1 MNNNQVP
8 THILLDVMILTL
20 LAILDSATR
29 PRILPHDVF
38 ENAECGGEC
47 SYHVSTGV
55 RQSAIASNSQ
65 SWRECNRGVSPFVQC
80 AAGAAARFA
89 SHAN

>member
-8 THILLDVMILTL
+8 AHILLDVMILTL

-29 PRILPHDVF
+29 PRILPHDIF
-38 ENAECGGEC
+38 ENAELGGEC

-55 RQSAIASNSQ
+55 
-65 SWRECNRGVSPFVQC
+65 W
-80 AAGAAARFA
+80 
-89 SHAN
+89 